1 MIYFL
6 ACIAAIAGFLFG
18 YDEGIIAVAR
28 PLLDKDFPMS
38 PVVGGFM
45 TAAVPLGALIGASL
59 AGRITDRFGRRR
71 VLMSAAALFA
81 VGALIAAG
89 MTAVWILVA
98 ARLVLGLAIGVAAV
112 TAPLYISEAAP
123 VSIRGGLVAT
133 YQLAITFGILVS
145 YLTGLAIEGDGTWRL
160 MFGLGAVP
168 GLLFLLG
175 LAFLP
180 ESPRWLMLK
189 RFPDQAR
196 ASLLRLRGEG
206 ANVSQ
211 ELQDI
216 EHAAHADSG
225 KKVDYSVLWSPTV
238 RPALIVGMTLF
249 FLQQLSGINA
259 VIYYAPEIF
268 AHAGFDS
275 GKTQTLATVGI
286 GTVNFLTTILAMYL
300 IDALGRRPL
309 LVLGFV
315 GTAATMLTIAVAV
328 LNPTLVPA
336 WVVIV
341 ALLLYIASFAIS
353 IGPLPHVMMSEI
365 FPLRVRAPG
374 MSMASISN
382 WGFNFVV
389 VFAFPLL
396 LASIGLAATFTIF
409 AIICI
414 GGIVFTLTHVP
425 ETTGHS
431 LEAIEAYLESG
442 QPLVARRRKNVARSL
457 SNPAPTGAGT
467 AAAMSLSL

>member
-6 ACIAAIAGFLFG
+6 ASIAAIAGFLFG
-18 YDEGIIAVAR
+18 YDEGVIAVAR

-38 PVVGGFM
+38 PLVGGFM
-45 TAAVPLGALIGASL
+45 TAAVPLGALVGASV
-59 AGRITDRFGRRR
+59 AGRITDRYGRRR
-71 VLMSAAALFA
+71 VLMAAAALFA

-89 MTAVWILVA
+89 MTATWILVA
-98 ARLVLGLAIGVAAV
+98 ARLALGLAIGVAAV
-112 TAPLYISEAAP
+112 TAPLYISKSAP
-123 VSIRGGLVAT
+123 VAIRGGLVAT

-145 YLTGLAIEGDGTWRL
+145 YVSGLAIEGDGMWRV

-189 RFPDQAR
+189 QWPDKAR
-196 ASLLRLRGEG
+196 ASLLRLRGAG

-211 ELQDI
+211 ELDDI
-216 EHAAHADSG
+216 ARTAWSEPG
-225 KKVDYSVLWSPTV
+225 KKLSFSVLWSPTV

-268 AHAGFDS
+268 RHAGFDS
-275 GKTQTLATVGI
+275 GKVQTLATVGV

-300 IDALGRRPL
+300 VDTLGRRPL

-315 GTAATMLTIAVAV
+315 GTAVTMLTIAFAV

-353 IGPLPHVMMSEI
+353 LGPLPHVMMSEI
-365 FPLRVRAPG
+365 FPLRVRALG

-396 LASIGLAATFTIF
+396 LAGIGLAATFAIF

-414 GGIVFTLTHVP
+414 GGIVFTLARVP

-431 LEAIEAYLESG
+431 LEAIEAHLESG
-442 QPLVARRRKNVARSL
+442 RPLVAL
-457 SNPAPTGAGT
+457 GA
-467 AAAMSLSL
+467 AKL

>member
-1 MIYFL
+1 M
-6 ACIAAIAGFLFG
+6 
-18 YDEGIIAVAR
+18 
-28 PLLDKDFPMS
+28 
-38 PVVGGFM
+38 
-45 TAAVPLGALIGASL
+45 
-59 AGRITDRFGRRR
+59 
-71 VLMSAAALFA
+71 
-81 VGALIAAG
+81 
-89 MTAVWILVA
+89 
-98 ARLVLGLAIGVAAV
+98 
-112 TAPLYISEAAP
+112 
-123 VSIRGGLVAT
+123 AT

-216 EHAAHADSG
+216 EHAAHAEAG

-431 LEAIEAYLESG
+431 LEAIEAYLELG
-442 QPLVARRRKNVARSL
+442 KPLVAL
-457 SNPAPTGAGT
+457 GAAKT
-467 AAAMSLSL
+467 

>member
-1 MIYFL
+1 
-6 ACIAAIAGFLFG
+6 
-18 YDEGIIAVAR
+18 
-28 PLLDKDFPMS
+28 
-38 PVVGGFM
+38 
-45 TAAVPLGALIGASL
+45 
-59 AGRITDRFGRRR
+59 
-71 VLMSAAALFA
+71 
-81 VGALIAAG
+81 
-89 MTAVWILVA
+89 
-98 ARLVLGLAIGVAAV
+98 
-112 TAPLYISEAAP
+112 
-123 VSIRGGLVAT
+123 VAT

-216 EHAAHADSG
+216 EHAAHAEVG

-300 IDALGRRPL
+300 IDALGRRPYSCW
-309 LVLGFV
+309 GSS
-315 GTAATMLTIAVAV
+315 A
-328 LNPTLVPA
+328 PPPPC
-336 WVVIV
+336 
-341 ALLLYIASFAIS
+341 SRSQSRCS
-353 IGPLPHVMMSEI
+353 IPRWCPRG
-365 FPLRVRAPG
+365 
-374 MSMASISN
+374 
-382 WGFNFVV
+382 W
-389 VFAFPLL
+389 
-396 LASIGLAATFTIF
+396 
-409 AIICI
+409 
-414 GGIVFTLTHVP
+414 
-425 ETTGHS
+425 
-431 LEAIEAYLESG
+431 
-442 QPLVARRRKNVARSL
+442 
-457 SNPAPTGAGT
+457 
-467 AAAMSLSL
+467 